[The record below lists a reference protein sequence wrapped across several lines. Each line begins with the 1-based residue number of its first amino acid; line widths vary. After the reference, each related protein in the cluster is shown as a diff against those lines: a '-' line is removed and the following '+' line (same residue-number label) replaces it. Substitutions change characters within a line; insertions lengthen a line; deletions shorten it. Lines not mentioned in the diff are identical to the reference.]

1 MCFYKNLF
9 GTINRKIITLAGFTS
24 GLGLLWEPN
33 SRRSEL
39 ALYFLPRF
47 LESFWGWL
55 KKRNLVTSIPYGEVL
70 VFAFAMAVLMYC
82 YQNEK
87 KNIKRA
93 YLSIFSFF
101 WGDN

>member
-1 MCFYKNLF
+1 ML
-9 GTINRKIITLAGFTS
+9 GTIDRKVIALAGFTC
-24 GLGLLWEPN
+24 GTGLLWESH
-33 SRRSEL
+33 SRRTEL
-39 ALYFLPRF
+39 ALYFLPRV
-47 LESFWGWL
+47 LESSWGWL
-55 KKRNLVTSIPYGEVL
+55 KKRNIVSSIPYGEVL